1 MKLIVHT
8 DGGSLNNPGQAA
20 IGFHLDQGDT
30 RLYEH
35 SEAIGIASN
44 NVAEYTALI
53 RALTYIKNLLEQGKL
68 DTDQIHIMADSELM
82 IKQVTGLYK
91 VKNAD
96 IKPLHTQIKILEMEI
111 GIPII
116 FQHVLRDLNK
126 DADALVKKALG
137 R

>member
-1 MKLIVHT
+1 MKLTVHT
-8 DGGSLNNPGQAA
+8 DGGSLNNPGQAG
-20 IGFHLDQGDT
+20 IGFLIHEGTTLFHT
-30 RLYEH
+30 H

-53 RALTYIKNLLEQGKL
+53 RALTYIKEQISSGKWTVESIL
-68 DTDQIHIMADSELM
+68 VKADSELM

-96 IKPLHTQIKILEMEI
+96 LRALHSQVKILEMEL
-111 GIPII
+111 GIPITY
-116 FQHVLRDLNK
+116 QHVLRHLNAE
-126 DADALVKKALG
+126 ADALVKKAVG